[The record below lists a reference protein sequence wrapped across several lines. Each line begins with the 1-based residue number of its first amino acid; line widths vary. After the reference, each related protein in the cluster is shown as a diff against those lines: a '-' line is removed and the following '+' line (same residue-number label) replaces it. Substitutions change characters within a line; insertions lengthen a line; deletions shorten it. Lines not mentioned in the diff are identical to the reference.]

1 LVRVR
6 LLNGQDM
13 DVILRPENPQVGIS
27 SEVRASVPVFFVH
40 GIEHILAGFD
50 HLLFV
55 LGLLLIVRN
64 RWMLLK
70 AVTAFTVAH
79 SITLA
84 TAMLAKVS
92 LPGPLVEALIA
103 LSILFLGLEVLRAHR
118 GGSSLTVRHPWAVAF
133 FFGLFHGMG
142 FASGLA
148 ALGFAT
154 DDLLAALVFFNLGV
168 EVGQLAFI
176 AVVLAIERSVSLLRI
191 DRPALRVTVPAYAVG
206 IAGAYWTFQ
215 TGTALLG
222 IS

>member
-1 LVRVR
+1 
-6 LLNGQDM
+6 M
-13 DVILRPENPQVGIS
+13 TI
-27 SEVRASVPVFFVH
+27 
-40 GIEHILAGFD
+40 
-50 HLLFV
+50 
-55 LGLLLIVRN
+55 
-64 RWMLLK
+64 
-70 AVTAFTVAH
+70 
-79 SITLA
+79 
-84 TAMLAKVS
+84 
-92 LPGPLVEALIA
+92 
-103 LSILFLGLEVLRAHR
+103 
-118 GGSSLTVRHPWAVAF
+118 RHPWAVAF

-176 AVVLAIERSVSLLRI
+176 AVVLVIERSLSLLRI
-191 DRPALRVTVPAYAVG
+191 DRPVLRVTAPAYAVG